1 MIILGRPKGTSN
13 IMRTAEEKEKILNE
27 HFINFKS
34 LKQISEEYNVDLSL
48 LKRWRKKYQKDGIN
62 GLVSN
67 TGKHDSPIRGKYNR
81 NPSEI
86 DKLKYELLQK
96 EIELM
101 RLKKGYQVKGVGHQK
116 EYVTTFDVNTK

>member
-1 MIILGRPKGTSN
+1 MIIVGRPKGTKN
-13 IMRTAEEKEKILNE
+13 VMRTAEEKEKILNE
-27 HFINFKS
+27 YFINYKS
-34 LKQISEEYNVDLSL
+34 LKQISVEYNIDLRL
-48 LKRWRKKYQKDGIN
+48 LKNWRKKYQTDGIN

-67 TGKHDSPIRGKYNR
+67 TGKHNSPIRGKYNR
-81 NPSEI
+81 NSSEI

-116 EYVTTFDVNTK
+116 EYVTTFDVI